1 MEPGG
6 SFVHLTTVEA
16 NATEDL
22 PRPLGEVADFGL
34 VFAAHHRRLFGLA
47 RLLAHDPTVA
57 EDIVATAF
65 ARTFVPWSEGRVEDV
80 GAYLRSAVVN
90 GVREWGRTTAFRRDR
105 DALLHP
111 VASVEDGSGELADRV
126 LLLAALDQL
135 PRLSRE
141 VLVLRYFGQCSLAE
155 TAALLDL
162 KPGTVKSRSARALE
176 RLRSIL
182 GEDYR

>member
-1 MEPGG
+1 MEPDG
-6 SFVHLTTVEA
+6 SLVHLTRVQPTAPERVS
-16 NATEDL
+16 
-22 PRPLGEVADFGL
+22 RPDNEMTDFGL
-34 VFAAHHRRLFGLA
+34 VFAVHHRRLFGLA

-57 EDIVATAF
+57 EDVVATAF

-105 DALLHP
+105 DALLNT
-111 VASVEDGSGELADRV
+111 VMSVEDRSGELADRV

-135 PRLSRE
+135 PRGSRE
-141 VLVLRYFGQCSLAE
+141 VVVLRYFGQCSLAE
-155 TAALLDL
+155 TAALLGL